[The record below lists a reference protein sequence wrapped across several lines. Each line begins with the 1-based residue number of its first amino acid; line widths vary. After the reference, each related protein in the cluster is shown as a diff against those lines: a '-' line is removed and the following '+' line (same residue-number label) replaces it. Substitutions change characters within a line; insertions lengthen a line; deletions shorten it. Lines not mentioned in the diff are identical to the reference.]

1 MAQTANFNLEKP
13 DITRDV
19 DEELYQLQET
29 LDLLDTILKTLQD
42 AVNSKAASTHTHTIS
57 QVIGLAAEL
66 AAKMPANQT
75 FKLDDLTD
83 VDGADGAPNGY
94 VLVKTALG
102 WIPSSALAALG
113 PHGHL
118 ISEITGLVDALA
130 GKADAGATAT
140 ALAGK
145 VSRSG
150 DTLTGQLTLPASTA
164 SLSGLRIP
172 DGVDPTAPAD
182 GDIWRR
188 DAGGGLFLRKGGA
201 TTLLLDAANANQIL
215 HVRDQKAQ
223 GTDAGTSISGGQVRA
238 LNTVVSNSIPGAS
251 LASNRV
257 TLPAGTYD
265 LFARAPAF
273 RSNRTKAWLRN
284 VATTTIL
291 TGSSEYSANTDV
303 ITVSSFVTGRFTL
316 ATTTDLEIAQ
326 SFEVGVASNGLGAS
340 SNVSGQPEVFTEAI
354 FRKVS

>member
-1 MAQTANFNLEKP
+1 MAQTANYGLEKP
-13 DITRDV
+13 STDKNV
-19 DEELYQLQET
+19 DEEFYQLQET
-29 LDLLDTILKTLQD
+29 LDLLDSILAALQT
-42 AVNSKAASTHTHTIS
+42 AVNGKSAVGHNHAIS
-57 QVIGLAAEL
+57 DVVNLAAEL
-66 AAKMPANQT
+66 AAKMPASAT
-75 FKLDDLTD
+75 FSLDDLTD

-94 VLVKTALG
+94 VLVKSALG
-102 WIPSSALAALG
+102 WLPSSALAALG

-130 GKADAGATAT
+130 GKADAVATAT

-150 DTLTGQLTLPASTA
+150 DTMTGQLALPASTA
-164 SLSGLRIP
+164 SLAGLKVP
-172 DGVDPTAPAD
+172 DGVDPTAPDD

-188 DAGGGLFLRKGGA
+188 DGGGGLFLRKGGV
-201 TTLLLDAANANQIL
+201 TTLLLDATNANQIL
-215 HVRDQKAQ
+215 HVRDQRAQ

-265 LFARAPAF
+265 LFARVPAL

-326 SFEVGVASNGLGAS
+326 SFEVGVATNGLGSS
-340 SNVSGQPEVFTEAI
+340 SNVSGQPEIYTDAI
-354 FRKVS
+354 FKKVS